1 MANNK
6 DNKAFEMM
14 TAVADKTNVNI
25 IPKES
30 KKTTNTKL
38 IHNALLA
45 AGMTP
50 AYGNVADLADATF
63 FFTVVFC
70 YG

>member
-30 KKTTNTKL
+30 KKTTKKATKKAKDEMKGVK
-38 IHNALLA
+38 IGKETILLNEA
-45 AGMTP
+45 P
-50 AYGNVADLADATF
+50 KPVILK
-63 FFTVVFC
+63 
-70 YG
+70 